1 MANPS
6 RRALAAG
13 ALIAALALSACAA
26 PAGPSPTPTEPPTEG
41 AVVVTFRAPDGA
53 IWRQR
58 LTEPADIEIAREIAA
73 GLRDPMIPNGRIVRN
88 DPDVNEGWSW
98 HLDPAD
104 FEWAEFTMEVCD
116 GLPIFVE
123 DGTLTSDR
131 YCPWTAEI
139 VSVEPLE

>member
-1 MANPS
+1 MANAS

-13 ALIAALALSACAA
+13 AIIAALVLGACAA
-26 PAGPSPTPTEPPTEG
+26 PAGPSPTPTEPPTG
-41 AVVVTFRAPDGA
+41 AAVVVTLRTSDGA
-53 IWRQR
+53 VWRQR
-58 LTEPADIEIAREIAA
+58 LTDPADIAIANEIAA
-73 GLRDPMIPNGRIVRN
+73 GQRDQMIPNGKIVRN

-98 HLDPAD
+98 HLDPDD

-116 GLPIFVE
+116 GIPEYVE

-131 YCPWTAEI
+131 FCPWSAEV